1 MHDSIRNMFNG
12 PADILIGIDNYW
24 KLELTHILP
33 HDSHQFGVIR
43 TKFGWTLSGNLSK
56 DNRVLGE
63 TSGYNRI
70 SINLTKISEIESSL
84 KKLFNRDEEIE
95 NESRYSYEQEYAIN
109 LFEKTITQLEDGQYV
124 VNPLFKKES
133 VKLRNNYFLAM
144 IRYNSLRKSLKRH
157 PDRFNLYNEALKA
170 MIDDQTVEEV
180 NESTDVTKN
189 MSKYFYY
196 LPHSAVIKLDRVT
209 TKIRVVFDAS
219 AKNSEG
225 QSLNDQLLE
234 GPKLQLDIV
243 ELLIRMRLKKIVIL
257 ADVAKMFY
265 SILIDE
271 QFRDYFRFLWNF
283 SDGDTPKVYRFRKL
297 LMGAKSSPYLAIA
310 TVHHHL
316 DKVAKEEPQKEG
328 LCQLLKES
336 LYVDDLITGVNTVEE
351 AIKMRK
357 NVTDIFRGMKMTIRK
372 WATNSHE
379 LLKTIPEDNRYPFE
393 ALTDEDSDG
402 LNVTFFDDQDITSC
416 ISKDTKCLGMSW
428 NPKTDK
434 LHYQTYGK
442 LKEDKNQN

>member
-1 MHDSIRNMFNG
+1 M
-12 PADILIGIDNYW
+12 
-24 KLELTHILP
+24 
-33 HDSHQFGVIR
+33 
-43 TKFGWTLSGNLSK
+43 
-56 DNRVLGE
+56 
-63 TSGYNRI
+63 
-70 SINLTKISEIESSL
+70 
-84 KKLFNRDEEIE
+84 
-95 NESRYSYEQEYAIN
+95 
-109 LFEKTITQLEDGQYV
+109 
-124 VNPLFKKES
+124 
-133 VKLRNNYFLAM
+133 
-144 IRYNSLRKSLKRH
+144 RKSLKRH

-196 LPHSAVIKLDRVT
+196 LTHSAVIKLDRVT

-271 QFRDYFRFLWNF
+271 QFSDYFRFVWHF
-283 SDGDTPKVYRFRKL
+283 SAGDTPKVYRFRKL

-336 LYVDDLITGVNTVEE
+336 LYVDGLITGVDTVEE
-351 AIKMRK
+351 AIKLRK

-372 WATNSHE
+372 WARNSYE
-379 LLKTIPEDNRYPFE
+379 
-393 ALTDEDSDG
+393 
-402 LNVTFFDDQDITSC
+402 
-416 ISKDTKCLGMSW
+416 
-428 NPKTDK
+428 
-434 LHYQTYGK
+434 
-442 LKEDKNQN
+442 